1 MLKQLLKNK
10 FQIERI
16 LSNMKI
22 EQAKISDASKIVDI
36 NINEWINTYTG
47 IFPTDFLKK
56 LKNKK
61 RRKY

>member
-1 MLKQLLKNK
+1 
-10 FQIERI
+10 
-16 LSNMKI
+16 MKI
-22 EQAKISDASKIVDI
+22 EQAKISEASKIVDI